1 MNEKRYTVYMHTT
14 PNGKVYVGIT
24 SQTNI
29 NRRWQGGMGYRMQ
42 PMFYRAIVKYGWDNI
57 KHEILYS
64 GLSKEEAEK
73 IEIAL
78 ITMHDSTNPSH
89 GYNVENGGNCAGTHS
104 EETKRKISEAQKGS
118 KNHMYG
124 KHSWAYGKKQ
134 TDEQREKNRIGHLGQ
149 KSYWKGKH
157 LPEEAIAKM
166 RKPKTEEHRKNLV
179 RLNQSRLCVLKPGK
193 CLPAERR
200 LAKQK
205 VFPVEA
211 LRMPLKVKEKRLAVF
226 IGNTQFNE
234 VT

>member
-29 NRRWQGGMGYRMQ
+29 NRRWQCGMGYRMQ

-166 RKPKTEEHRKNLV
+166 RKPKTEEHRKKLSQIKSIPV
-179 RLNQSRLCVLKPGK
+179 VCVETGEVFASGKAAGEAKGISRGSIAYAVKG
-193 CLPAERR
+193 ERKT
-200 LAKQK
+200 AGGFHWKY
-205 VFPVEA
+205 
-211 LRMPLKVKEKRLAVF
+211 AV
-226 IGNTQFNE
+226 
-234 VT
+234 

>member
-1 MNEKRYTVYMHTT
+1 MNKKRYTVYMHTT

-157 LPEEAIAKM
+157 LPEETIAKM
-166 RKPKTEEHRKNLV
+166 RKPKTEEHRKKISQIKSIPV
-179 RLNQSRLCVLKPGK
+179 VCVETGEVFASGKAAGEAKGISRGSIAYVVKG
-193 CLPAERR
+193 ERKT
-200 LAKQK
+200 AGGFHWKY
-205 VFPVEA
+205 
-211 LRMPLKVKEKRLAVF
+211 AV
-226 IGNTQFNE
+226 
-234 VT
+234 

>member
-104 EETKRKISEAQKGS
+104 EETKRKISESQKGS

-134 TDEQREKNRIGHLGQ
+134 PDEQREKNRIGHLGQ

-166 RKPKTEEHRKNLV
+166 RKPKTEEHRKKLSQIKSIPV
-179 RLNQSRLCVLKPGK
+179 VCVETGEVFASGKAAGEAKGISRGSIAYAVKG
-193 CLPAERR
+193 ERKT
-200 LAKQK
+200 AGGFHWKY
-205 VFPVEA
+205 
-211 LRMPLKVKEKRLAVF
+211 AV
-226 IGNTQFNE
+226 
-234 VT
+234 